1 MAVVQLSRIQQR
13 RGKRTDLPQLA
24 SGELGWAIDTQEL
37 FIGNGSVAEG
47 APAVGYT
54 KILTS
59 EDNLINNLG
68 LYQYKAAE
76 NILTGPSASNPVQ
89 RSIQQKLDDNVTLN
103 DFIDPD
109 DTVTDYAPIIQRAV
123 DQLFA
128 IHGGENANVELRI
141 PAGNYRLESTVFL
154 PPWANIV
161 GDGKG
166 KTYFDAVADPAFEM
180 RSYDTALQSY
190 LNRGV
195 FTNSLTESVPEPKNI
210 RLEGMTIHFT
220 STSEAIR
227 LNNTRDSV
235 FRDITIEGEW
245 TRGDDGIVGKA
256 TAPNADLWGIELA
269 LNGAPAYPVE
279 NNVFDNVE
287 FNNLT
292 YAVSS
297 DDDIQYNKF
306 VNCKVDNVGYGFLW
320 GLLTLGGTT
329 PGQATGPVYNTIE
342 NCTFTGVALQGIYI
356 GNGQWNTS
364 TNNKFKDVGVN
375 SGTDLTPGVSVI
387 YFAEDG
393 NVSNNDFF
401 YRTQICTVDPL
412 LAYPPE
418 VEGPKDFRNNFKT
431 SVPVGFV
438 SAGTQSDLIQFPTD
452 VSSGKIE
459 VYYDYK
465 IRSAG
470 DAVVDMHREGTL
482 TLTYNKDTTSFI
494 LSDNYTIAGNDAR
507 GNTLVFYAFS
517 DPLDPSKVIIKVD
530 NEGPDGSTSS
540 DELTF
545 TSRHMA

>member
-68 LYQYKAAE
+68 LYQYKDGS
-76 NILTGPSASNPVQ
+76 ILTGPSASDPVE
-89 RSIQQKLDDNVTLN
+89 RSIQQKLDDHVTLN

-109 DTVTDYAPIIQRAV
+109 SAPTDYAPILQRAV

-141 PAGNYRLESTVFL
+141 PAGEYPLQSTVYL

-166 KTYFDAVADPAFEM
+166 KTYFAAVADPVFET
-180 RSYDTALQSY
+180 RSYDTATQSY
-190 LNRGV
+190 LGRGV
-195 FTNSLTESVPEPKNI
+195 FTNSLAESVAEPKNI

-235 FRDITIEGEW
+235 LRDITIEGEW
-245 TRGDDGIVGKA
+245 DRAVDGVAGKSGSG
-256 TAPNADLWGIELA
+256 DLWGIELA
-269 LNGAPAYPVE
+269 LNGAPAYPVD
-279 NNVFDNVE
+279 NNVFDNLE
-287 FNNLT
+287 FNNIT
-292 YAVSS
+292 YATSS

-306 VNCKVDNVGYGFLW
+306 TNCKVYNAGYGFLW
-320 GLLTLGGTT
+320 GSLTLGGTT

-342 NCTFTGVALQGIYI
+342 KCTFTGIARQAIYI
-356 GNGQWNTS
+356 GAGQFNDS

-375 SGTDLTPGVSVI
+375 SGTDETPGLSVI
-387 YFAEDG
+387 YFAESG
-393 NVSNNDFF
+393 NTSNNDFF
-401 YRTQICTVDPL
+401 YRTQVCAVDPL
-412 LAYPPE
+412 LDYPAE
-418 VEGPKDFRNNFKT
+418 VEGKKDYRNNYPV
-431 SVPVGFV
+431 SVSIGNVTT
-438 SAGTQSDLIQFPTD
+438 GTQADLIQFPADTP
-452 VSSGKIE
+452 SGKIE
-459 VYYDYK
+459 VFYDYK
-465 IRSAG
+465 IRSSG
-470 DAVVDMHREGTL
+470 DAVVDVHRQGTL
-482 TLTYNKDTTSFI
+482 TMTYNEDTTSYI
-494 LSDNYTIAGNDAR
+494 LDDNYTIAGNDAR
-507 GNTLVFYAFS
+507 GNTLVFFAQGEP
-517 DPLDPSKVIIKVD
+517 DKVIIKVD

-545 TSRHMA
+545 TSRHTA